1 MLVTTASGWV
11 RVGLPPLHTFKHL
24 YRYRTTLHSPLRDGQ
39 VLTMTRV
46 PFLFPTTSI
55 PFRFTLERYFLGLL
69 LLRQGN
75 NQYLGSTKPPDGA
88 ARQSNSGNSGI
99 QRHDSS
105 ARASLTRSALS
116 RRMIDAADGGQRK
129 VP

>member
-11 RVGLPPLHTFKHL
+11 RVGLPTLHTFKHL

-69 LLRQGN
+69 LLRQGTIN
-75 NQYLGSTKPPDGA
+75 ISEVPSRPTVQRAKVIAAIAAFRGMTVPLVPHSLDRRSVDG
-88 ARQSNSGNSGI
+88 
-99 QRHDSS
+99 
-105 ARASLTRSALS
+105 
-116 RRMIDAADGGQRK
+116 
-129 VP
+129 